1 MIMMASWDP
10 ACDDELRIRSASAIM
25 NSDEFFHYHL
35 RPRGMMRVEKYE
47 TYDFQ
52 PLVRVEYQ
60 GMQKR
65 YETMILMFLPIAS
78 GHNLAGSGR
87 VSSPSHIF
95 ITFKQRKHGLYSH
108 RGRVPSADDDT
119 LSHFLSVNI

>member
-78 GHNLAGSGR
+78 EHNLRLRCAEFGQNLSG
-87 VSSPSHIF
+87 
-95 ITFKQRKHGLYSH
+95 
-108 RGRVPSADDDT
+108 
-119 LSHFLSVNI
+119 

>member
-10 ACDDELRIRSASAIM
+10 ACDDELRIRSASAMM

-78 GHNLAGSGR
+78 GHNLIVSYCTYPSSMSGNTTR
-87 VSSPSHIF
+87 ETNRHSHADSSYESRSCRSTPSF
-95 ITFKQRKHGLYSH
+95 G
-108 RGRVPSADDDT
+108 
-119 LSHFLSVNI
+119 

>member
-78 GHNLAGSGR
+78 GHNLTLFNQG
-87 VSSPSHIF
+87 VIIVDF
-95 ITFKQRKHGLYSH
+95 LLGLKTDS
-108 RGRVPSADDDT
+108 
-119 LSHFLSVNI
+119 FN

>member
-78 GHNLAGSGR
+78 GHNLS
-87 VSSPSHIF
+87 
-95 ITFKQRKHGLYSH
+95 
-108 RGRVPSADDDT
+108 T
-119 LSHFLSVNI
+119 LQTRCTYVASIQILRYDSYT

>member
-1 MIMMASWDP
+1 
-10 ACDDELRIRSASAIM
+10 
-25 NSDEFFHYHL
+25 
-35 RPRGMMRVEKYE
+35 MMRVEKYE

-78 GHNLAGSGR
+78 GHNLEAAR
-87 VSSPSHIF
+87 EE
-95 ITFKQRKHGLYSH
+95 
-108 RGRVPSADDDT
+108 D
-119 LSHFLSVNI
+119 LSVPTQ

>member
-52 PLVRVEYQ
+52 PLV
-60 GMQKR
+60 K
-65 YETMILMFLPIAS
+65 
-78 GHNLAGSGR
+78 
-87 VSSPSHIF
+87 
-95 ITFKQRKHGLYSH
+95 
-108 RGRVPSADDDT
+108 GRVPRYAKKVRNYDIDVFANRLWTQPDPRGESIDRRYLSSLSLRTPKLSRSDRT
-119 LSHFLSVNI
+119 LKNI